1 MDSTALPRRSGPAG
15 DVSPE
20 SRNAPMLEKL
30 GFFFLCVFLF
40 LMFGRPADF
49 FFPQLHL
56 PLVTS
61 IVAMLIA
68 VLTGGIA
75 IVMRSKLGLLMTLL
89 TGWFILAI
97 PFSSYRGGSFNIIT
111 SLWMRSF
118 LCFVLI
124 LAMSRRPMQ
133 IRRVIHLLAFSLF
146 LTSLLALAY
155 GVAPYGRLQLP
166 TGLLT
171 GPNELAGAMIVGILY
186 WVFILFDSS
195 CSKLY
200 RLFGAMALLPMMM
213 VLLKTGSRGGL
224 LSLSIVLVILFFQIS
239 AMQKMVVSC
248 SAVVLLLLAML
259 TLPEDLR
266 QRFTTYFSS
275 DDTQESTDDVD
286 NPTGSTES
294 RLYLLRRSVEFTLKN
309 PVFGVGPDQFASYED
324 KVSREEGKRKGA
336 WLGCHNTFTQISSET
351 GLPGLALFL
360 ALLVVAW
367 RATGEV
373 KRKAMAMKTKYG
385 ASVQHTAMTLRMVLI
400 AYLVMFLFEHGA
412 YMPFWPSLLG
422 FIAALH
428 SGFETGLPYP
438 GRTAA
443 PARPAVAAPGMG
455 RSMIRR

>member
-1 MDSTALPRRSGPAG
+1 MDSTALPRRSGPG
-15 DVSPE
+15 RSVSPE
-20 SRNAPMLEKL
+20 NANAPLLEKV
-30 GFFFLCVFLF
+30 GFFLLCVFLF

-49 FFPQLHL
+49 FIPQLHL

-61 IVAMLIA
+61 ILAMLIA

-89 TGWFILAI
+89 TGWFILTI
-97 PFSSYRGGSFNIIT
+97 PFSSYKGGSFTIIT

-133 IRRVIHLLAFSLF
+133 IRRVIHLLASSLF

-155 GVAPYGRLQLP
+155 GVAPHGRLQLP
-166 TGLLT
+166 TGLLS

-239 AMQKMVVSC
+239 PMQKMVVSC
-248 SAVVLLLLAML
+248 SAIVLVVLAML

-275 DDTQESTDDVD
+275 DDTQESEDHVD

-294 RLYLLRRSVEFTLKN
+294 RLYLLRRSVEFTLQN

-324 KVSREEGKRKGA
+324 KVSREEGKRKGS

-351 GLPGLALFL
+351 GLPGLGIFL
-360 ALLVVAW
+360 ALLLVGW
-367 RATGEV
+367 RVTGDI
-373 KRKAMAMKTKYG
+373 KKKAAAMKTKYG
-385 ASVQHTAMTLRMVLI
+385 ASVQHTAMTLRMVLL
-400 AYLVMFLFEHGA
+400 AYLIMFLFEHGA

-428 SGFETGLPYP
+428 SGFESGLAYAGKTGTQP
-438 GRTAA
+438 
-443 PARPAVAAPGMG
+443 RPAVATPGMG
-455 RSMIRR
+455 RSLIRH